1 MKTTPYLYLRGLR
14 HADYTVF
21 CVEKGQKNYYD
32 SQFNTSVGFSSG
44 QQVKRSILTSVLEL
58 LGESEAPITFNF
70 NLKESKQRANGEPW
84 SPCDP
89 QYTDQLL
96 GGWMKAEKQKD
107 KKKNKKE
114 ETEEEKQEIN
124 QRVIKRRSPLSI
136 SAMRP
141 LHPTLSQLSKENLTF
156 DRSHNPNQHKVI
168 LRDEEGN
175 PIPKEKVFELIDT
188 GQITSLSPRTWVAD
202 NARVGGLFVYD
213 VAIDLRTLF
222 CVSTNEYEPELS
234 KDTRDK
240 LKAEGWITGKNI
252 FGDCLICP
260 REKREKIIP
269 ALANGLINWR
279 ITSNQSRTFS
289 LMETLAVA
297 ISSNANQL
305 ANTIRAKLKEDFE
318 RLQAEP
324 VIDETTGAEVFIAP
338 CCTGYVQGKFATD
351 NTALEKAIQSITN
364 KLLAFDYENQMK

>member
-1 MKTTPYLYLRGLR
+1 MKIDMKTTPYLYLRGLR
-14 HADYTVF
+14 HADHTVF
-21 CVEKGQKNYYD
+21 CLEDEQKTYYD
-32 SQFNTSVGFSSG
+32 SQFGTKVGFSSG

-70 NLKESKQRANGEPW
+70 DLKGGKRANGEPW

-96 GGWMKAEKQKD
+96 GGWMKAAADTQ
-107 KKKNKKE
+107 
-114 ETEEEKQEIN
+114 T
-124 QRVIKRRSPLSI
+124 VKRRSPLSI
-136 SAMRP
+136 SAMRA
-141 LHPTLSQLSKENLTF
+141 LHPTLSQFSKENLTF
-156 DRSHNPNQHKVI
+156 DRSHNPNRHPVV
-168 LRDEEGN
+168 LRDEKGN
-175 PIPKEKVFELIDT
+175 PIPKEKVFELINT
-188 GQITSLSPRTWVAD
+188 GQITSLSPRTWVPD
-202 NARVGGLFVYD
+202 NTRVGGLFVYD
-213 VAIDLRTLF
+213 IAIDLRTLF
-222 CVSTNEYEPELS
+222 CVSTNEYEPELHQ
-234 KDTRDK
+234 DTIEK

-260 REKREKIIP
+260 KEKREKIIP

-297 ISSNANQL
+297 ISYNANQL

-351 NTALEKAIQSITN
+351 NTALEKAVQSITN